1 MLVTRDFVLIHVPK
15 TGGTFLNG
23 LIKEHCEVLHEDM
36 HGPYSRLPAE
46 YSDLPAI
53 GFVRN
58 PWEWYVSW
66 FEHMKQKGPESKDE
80 WEWTTFG
87 LETATFPEFLDR
99 AFNLPHRFDY
109 YSALL
114 RDALNGCQHGRFEH
128 LREWFV
134 RFLTQHQIHNPELA
148 RAVLEAPALNVGS
161 HRPYD
166 QYYEPH
172 SAQLIWQ
179 SWSAQTFGYVFG
191 RQIEIPSVPAPAAA
205 SSFSGSEEI

>member
-46 YSDLPAI
+46 YRDLPAI

-58 PWEWYVSW
+58 PWDWYVSW

-87 LETATFPEFLDR
+87 SGDRDLPRVPGPGIRPAPQIRLLLGASQRRSRRLPARTLRTPERVVR
-99 AFNLPHRFDY
+99 AFPD
-109 YSALL
+109 
-114 RDALNGCQHGRFEH
+114 
-128 LREWFV
+128 
-134 RFLTQHQIHNPELA
+134 
-148 RAVLEAPALNVGS
+148 
-161 HRPYD
+161 
-166 QYYEPH
+166 
-172 SAQLIWQ
+172 
-179 SWSAQTFGYVFG
+179 
-191 RQIEIPSVPAPAAA
+191 PAPDPQSRTCEGCA
-205 SSFSGSEEI
+205 GSAGVKCRKTPPLRPILRATLGSTHLAVMERPDVWVRVRTTDRDSVCAGDGSRGN

>member
-46 YSDLPAI
+46 YRDLPAI

-58 PWEWYVSW
+58 PWDWYVSW

-148 RAVLEAPALNVGS
+148 RAVLEAPALNVGI

-166 QYYEPH
+166 QYYDPH

-191 RQIEIPSVPAPAAA
+191 RPIEIPLPAMAAA
-205 SSFSGSEEI
+205 EISPEATTS